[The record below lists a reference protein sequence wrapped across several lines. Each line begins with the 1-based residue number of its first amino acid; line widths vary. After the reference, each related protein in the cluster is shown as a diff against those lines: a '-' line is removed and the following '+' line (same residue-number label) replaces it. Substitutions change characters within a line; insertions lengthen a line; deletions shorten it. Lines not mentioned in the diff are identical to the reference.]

1 MEKMGYTL
9 IITEKPKASQK
20 IAEALADTKLKKE
33 TINGVPYYRIVHDKK
48 EIVVGCAV
56 GHLFS
61 LAPKKGQKWT
71 YPVFDI
77 EWKPIG
83 DVSKGA
89 SYTKKYSKALATLAE
104 KASAFIVATDYDIE
118 GEVIGLNCVRFVCK
132 KKDAGRM
139 KFSTLTK
146 QDLVKSFSKI
156 SPTLDW
162 GLANAGETRHILDWF
177 YGINLSRALTDAFKA
192 KGTFKIMS
200 AGRVQAPALKILV
213 VREKEITSF
222 IPRSFW
228 QIELHTEK
236 ENSPIVALHVQDQF
250 WEKEKAE
257 AIYKTCNS
265 QKKVHVVAVKK
276 TQFQQSPPTPFD
288 LTSLQVEAYRVHKI
302 SPKETLAIAQELYI
316 NGYISYPRTSSQKLP
331 KEIGYPTIIKDICR
345 QARYKELHQYLP
357 TELIP
362 HEGKK
367 EDSAHPAIY
376 PTGIA
381 PKGITEQEDKIYDL
395 VVRRFLATFASPA
408 LREVMEVILR
418 CKEEDF
424 CARGITTKERGWHL
438 VYGPYATYKEEE
450 LPAVKEGEELVIKKV
465 LLLQKETQ
473 PPHRFTESSI
483 IKELEKKNLG
493 TKATRAHIIETLY
506 QRGYIDGKP
515 AIHATE
521 LGNKTC
527 EILEKYCPVI
537 VDEELTRHFEI
548 EMEEIRLQKRKK
560 EEVLLKAKELLI
572 KELAAFTKKKEEV
585 GEALLS
591 AFQETRTQA
600 TTLGNCQECK
610 KGMLQLRR
618 GKFGMFVA
626 CTEYPSCT
634 ITFSLPSSGLIQPA
648 KVECKECLY
657 PMVKIIR
664 RGKRPQDVCINQAC
678 PSKKSTAEAER
689 FAQDIVT
696 GKVEKKCPK
705 CTKDLVIR
713 KSIYGQFLGCSGY
726 PACRY
731 TEKLPQQK

>member
-1 MEKMGYTL
+1 MGKMGYTL

-20 IAEALADTKLKKE
+20 IAEALADTKPKKE
-33 TINGVPYYRIVHDKK
+33 SLNGVPYYRIVHDKK

-61 LAPKKGQKWT
+61 LAPEKGKKWT
-71 YPVFDI
+71 YPVFDVV
-77 EWKPIG
+77 WKPIS
-83 DVSKGA
+83 DVAKGA
-89 SYTKKYSKALATLAE
+89 SYTKKYSKALGALAE
-104 KASAFIVATDYDIE
+104 KAHAFVVATDYDIE
-118 GEVIGLNCVRFVCK
+118 GEVIGLNCIRFICK

-146 QDLVKSFSKI
+146 PDLLKAFAKI
-156 SPTLDW
+156 SPSIDW

-192 KGTFKIMS
+192 KGMFKVMS
-200 AGRVQAPALKILV
+200 AGRVQGPALKLLV
-213 VREKEITSF
+213 VREKEISACV
-222 IPRSFW
+222 PKPFW

-236 ENSPIVALHVQDQF
+236 DKTLIVALHVQDQF

-257 AIYKTCNS
+257 SIYRKCNG
-265 QKKVHVVAVKK
+265 QKKTEVVSVKK

-331 KEIGYPTIIKDICR
+331 KEIGYAQIIKEVCR
-345 QARYKELHQYLP
+345 QSRYKELFQHLP
-357 TELIP
+357 KELIP

-367 EDSAHPAIY
+367 EDPAHPAIY

-381 PKGITEQEDKIYDL
+381 PKGITEQEEKIYD
-395 VVRRFLATFASPA
+395 VIVRRFLATFAQPA
-408 LREVMEVILR
+408 LREVVEVILR
-418 CKEEDF
+418 CKDEDF
-424 CARGITTKERGWHL
+424 SARGITTKERGWHL

-450 LPAVKEGEELVIKKV
+450 LPPLREGEELPITKIT
-465 LLLQKETQ
+465 LLQKETQ

-493 TKATRAHIIETLY
+493 TKATRAQIIETLY
-506 QRGYIDGKP
+506 QRGYVEGKP
-515 AIHATE
+515 ALRATE
-521 LGNKTC
+521 LGMKTC
-527 EILEKYCPVI
+527 EILEKYCPAI

-548 EMEEIRLQKRKK
+548 EMEEIRLQKRTK
-560 EEVLLKAKELLI
+560 EEILRKARELLTKELT
-572 KELAAFTKKKEEV
+572 AFTKKKEEV
-585 GEALLS
+585 GEALLT
-591 AFQETRTQA
+591 AFHETRTQA
-600 TTLGNCQECK
+600 TTLGNCKTCE
-610 KGMLQLRR
+610 KGLLQLRR

-626 CTEYPSCT
+626 CSEYPACT
-634 ITFSLPSSGLIQPA
+634 TTFSLPSSGLIQPA
-648 KVECKECLY
+648 KESCKECSY

-664 RGKRPQDVCINQAC
+664 KGKRPQDVCINQAC
-678 PSKKSTAEAER
+678 PSKKASEEATR
-689 FAQDIVT
+689 FVKELEAKKI
-696 GKVEKKCPK
+696 EKKCPK
-705 CTKDLVIR
+705 CGKDLVVR

-731 TEKLPQQK
+731 TEKLPQQN